1 MKLTLYY
8 SPGACSLASHIALE
22 ESGLPYEAVRISTAA
37 GEQKQPA
44 YLAINPRGKVP
55 TLMVD
60 GKRLVENTAI
70 LTFIAGGHP
79 QAGLWPKTTWEQA
92 QAVSWMA
99 YLAGTVHPTYS
110 RFFRPERF
118 LPEGAPVDALKAKS
132 GEQYWDCL
140 VEIDGLLAGKKW
152 AMGKQ
157 FTVVDPYLLVM
168 YRWANRNGMPVA
180 KLAHYTALIQ
190 RVLARPAVKKVMAD
204 EGITMS

>member
-1 MKLTLYY
+1 
-8 SPGACSLASHIALE
+8 
-22 ESGLPYEAVRISTAA
+22 
-37 GEQKQPA
+37 
-44 YLAINPRGKVP
+44 
-55 TLMVD
+55 
-60 GKRLVENTAI
+60 
-70 LTFIAGGHP
+70 
-79 QAGLWPKTTWEQA
+79 
-92 QAVSWMA
+92 MA

-118 LPEGAPVDALKAKS
+118 VPEGAPVDAVKAKG

-168 YRWANRNGMPVA
+168 YRWANRNAMPVT

>member
-1 MKLTLYY
+1 LKLTLYY

-22 ESGLPYEAVRISTAA
+22 ESGLPYETVRVSTAA
-37 GEQKQPA
+37 GDQRKPE

-60 GKRLVENTAI
+60 GKPLVENLAI
-70 LTFIAGGHP
+70 LTFVAGGHP
-79 QAGLWPKTTWEQA
+79 KAGLWPETTWEQA
-92 QAVSWMA
+92 KALSWMA

-110 RFFRPERF
+110 RFFRPERA
-118 LPEGAPVDALKAKS
+118 LPEGAPVDAVKAKG

-140 VEIDGLLAGKKW
+140 AEIDRLLEGKKW

-157 FTVVDPYLLVM
+157 YTVVDPYLLVM
-168 YRWANRNGMPVA
+168 YRWGNRNGMPVA
-180 KLAHYTALIQ
+180 KLANYTALVQ